1 MNFGTSKSLCLQV
14 TIESKLLYVYE
25 ITNYKKNLLIVNIEW
40 DRTVERRG
48 APRAARFFPPVP
60 CESSQSP
67 VPCES
72 SQSQVPC
79 EGSKSPVH
87 CVSSASRN
95 QLEVSLL

>member
-72 SQSQVPC
+72 SQSPVPC
-79 EGSKSPVH
+79 EGSKSPAH
-87 CVSSASRN
+87 CVNSASRN
-95 QLEVSLL
+95 QLEVSLR

>member
-1 MNFGTSKSLCLQV
+1 MNFGPSKSLCLQV

>member
-1 MNFGTSKSLCLQV
+1 MNFGPSKSLCLQV
-14 TIESKLLYVYE
+14 TIERKLLYVNE

-60 CESSQSP
+60 CESLQSP

-72 SQSQVPC
+72 SESTVPC
-79 EGSKSPVH
+79 E
-87 CVSSASRN
+87 SSASTN
-95 QLEVSLL
+95 QLELSLL